1 MMDANEASTRRDE
14 LFLLDVREDDEWAA
28 GHVPGS
34 VHVPMRELGARQA
47 DLPTDRTILCICR
60 SGNRSS
66 MVMRALA
73 DAGYD
78 VENLDGG
85 LQSWEAFG
93 HDLQDISGE
102 QGQVI

>member
-14 LFLLDVREDDEWAA
+14 LFLLDVREDDEWGA

-47 DLPTDRTILCICR
+47 DLPSDRTILCICR

-66 MVMRALA
+66 MVMRALVE
-73 DAGYD
+73 AGYAA
-78 VENLDGG
+78 ENLDGG

>member
-1 MMDANEASTRRDE
+1 
-14 LFLLDVREDDEWAA
+14 
-28 GHVPGS
+28 
-34 VHVPMRELGARQA
+34 MRELGARQA
-47 DLPTDRTILCICR
+47 DLPSDRTILCICR